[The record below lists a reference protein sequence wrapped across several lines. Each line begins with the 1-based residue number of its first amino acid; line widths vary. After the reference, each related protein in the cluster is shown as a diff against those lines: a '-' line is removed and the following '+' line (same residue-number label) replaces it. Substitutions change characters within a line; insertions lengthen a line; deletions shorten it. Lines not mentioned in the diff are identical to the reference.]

1 MGSLLDDLPSN
12 GMFSKMRR
20 GKHRTK
26 NLPAYLATHDTSPPT
41 DQIITTDKTNV
52 LLLRFRAALKDR
64 DARNLKRSVSSDLA
78 TSKNIQ
84 EKKQKH

>member
-12 GMFSKMRR
+12 GMFSKMHR

-26 NLPAYLATHDTSPPT
+26 NPQAYYATHDTSPPT
-41 DQIITTDKTNV
+41 DQIITTDKTNF

-64 DARNLKRSVSSDLA
+64 DARNMKRSVSNDLPA
-78 TSKNIQ
+78 SRTSP
-84 EKKQKH
+84 EKKHKH